1 MDNANTQPS
10 ATPEATNTTSSTPT
24 SSTPTSST
32 PTGSTPTSSTTVTP
46 EPKQDKKKTV
56 MAIVGVVAI
65 IAALIVINVISKSI
79 SKHNAEKHLDE
90 TIEVCEDKGYYSDE
104 CEDLRDKY
112 GVTCNMFTGE
122 CEIEYKYTLFF

>member
-32 PTGSTPTSSTTVTP
+32 PTSSTKVTP

-104 CEDLRDKY
+104 CESLRDKY
-112 GVTCNMFTGE
+112 GVTCNVLTGE